1 MTEHTW
7 WARHKHQ
14 LDPLDELRR
23 KGGKDRGWNRQL
35 NPKDC
40 PLCKGKRGIKFK
52 QGPSTMKMDCPMCTS
67 RRRVGLNAD
76 LDADST
82 KGFTSTAEG
91 YKVSDYSDEEKEEFR
106 KQKEWD

>member
-52 QGPSTMKMDCPMCTS
+52 QGTQTMKMNCPMCSSGRTT
-67 RRRVGLNAD
+67 D
-76 LDADST
+76 PDADGT
-82 KGFTSTAEG
+82 KGFSETAEG
-91 YKVSDYSDEEKEEFR
+91 YKVSDYSDEEQREFR
-106 KQKEWD
+106 EKKEWD